1 MRTQDV
7 VVLALTA
14 WRENRGGGGVGMR
27 SVMNVILNRMAQR
40 KTSAWVECLR
50 PWQFSSMTAHGD
62 PELGLWPA
70 DEDAEWILAL
80 DLAETAARGQLY
92 DATGGATLYYA
103 PHGIGEMGK
112 TITLPDGTVLPFPAS
127 WNEAAVKYTA
137 TIADQVFFRE
147 V

>member
-1 MRTQDV
+1 MRDQDV

-27 SVMNVILNRMAQR
+27 SVMNVILNRVAQR

-50 PWQFSSMTAHGD
+50 PLQFSSMTAPGD

-70 DEDAEWILAL
+70 DEDKQWQDAL
-80 DLAETAARGQLY
+80 DLAQSAAREKLY
-92 DATGGATLYYA
+92 DATQGATLYYA
-103 PHGIGEMGK
+103 PRGIGETGK
-112 TITLPDGTVLPFPAS
+112 TITLPDGRVVPFPAS
-127 WNEAAVKYTA
+127 WNEAAVQYTA
-137 TIADQVFFRE
+137 TIAGQVFFRE